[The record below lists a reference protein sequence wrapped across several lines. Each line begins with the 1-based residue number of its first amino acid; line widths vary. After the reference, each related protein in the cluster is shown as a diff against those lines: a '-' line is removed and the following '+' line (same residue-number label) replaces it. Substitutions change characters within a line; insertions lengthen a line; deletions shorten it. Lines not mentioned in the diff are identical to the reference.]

1 MKYSK
6 DKIIICISI
15 VALLLIR
22 TFKADAQQ
30 VELGLRYNPEFT
42 GLINKNDNN
51 AGNKLDLTSNFG
63 YFSFGA
69 GAIFNFNNNFGL
81 AVDLLFSREGQRF
94 KGNFN
99 GSAPDATT
107 YSSVVNTQVS
117 LNNTVIMGDYV
128 AKAELNYIKLPI
140 MLSFTSD
147 NTKLLFFTLLV
158 GPQFN
163 FLEGVAQEVNHND
176 LDYPNSNIEPIDLY
190 KTVTINGV
198 LALGG
203 GYNLTPNLVLSARL
217 RFDYGF
223 DDVEKKDV
231 MVSYSGAVPIR
242 FYSTGRQATHNI
254 TGGLMLG
261 LDFKL

>member
-1 MKYSK
+1 MKNSK
-6 DKIIICISI
+6 NKIIIYVSI
-15 VALLLIR
+15 ATLLFVCAL
-22 TFKADAQQ
+22 KVDAQQ
-30 VELGLRYNPEFT
+30 VELGVRYNPEFT

-99 GSAPDATT
+99 GSSPDAAT
-107 YSSVVNTQVS
+107 YSSVINTQVS
-117 LNNTVIMGDYV
+117 LNNMVIVGDYV

-140 MLSFTSD
+140 MLSLTTD
-147 NTKLLFFTLLV
+147 NTKPFFFTLLV
-158 GPQFN
+158 GPQIN
-163 FLEGVAQEVNHND
+163 FLANVAQEVNHTD
-176 LDYPNSNIEPIDLY
+176 IEYPNSNIKPIDLY
-190 KTVTINGV
+190 KPVTIDGM

-203 GYNLTPNLVLSARL
+203 AYNITTKLVLTARF

-223 DDVEKKDV
+223 SDVEKKDV
-231 MVSYSGAVPIR
+231 MVSYSGAAPVR
-242 FYSTGRQATHNI
+242 FYSAEREATHNY
-254 TGGLMLG
+254 TVGLMLG
-261 LDFKL
+261 LDYKL